1 MIHAGM
7 GTVVSSFLGKLE
19 LEETGLHIKAVHS
32 GKNFFWRSK
41 KHSPLSHD
49 EVRGLSEPH
58 PGTAW
63 DDLREENG
71 KMSVALRVPLPAL
84 SSRAILSHLVSE
96 FRYLEEDGVWSSKA
110 LQSSLLASWDD
121 VSVYHDVLTALFFIE
136 LGLFTW
142 AVILLSDES
151 AAESEE
157 GYFDPTKIQ
166 WLDVI
171 LMGVAIISMF
181 LEVLSTAC

>member
-1 MIHAGM
+1 M
-7 GTVVSSFLGKLE
+7 
-19 LEETGLHIKAVHS
+19 
-32 GKNFFWRSK
+32 
-41 KHSPLSHD
+41 
-49 EVRGLSEPH
+49 
-58 PGTAW
+58 
-63 DDLREENG
+63 
-71 KMSVALRVPLPAL
+71 ALRVPLPAL

-121 VSVYHDVLTALFFIE
+121 VSVYHDLITALFFIE